1 MLKVRENRRELTRRI
16 ERVRLATGVI
26 FAGLAF
32 CYWYVQIVRGD
43 YYFALSENN
52 RIRSVRINAPRG
64 YVLDRQGAVLVDNEP
79 AYTLHLYRK
88 EAKDLNASI
97 DLAAQILKLPREQVR
112 ARVGRGLR
120 DPEFLPIPI
129 AENLGI
135 EEVASIEARA
145 PEYPEFAITVSQR
158 RLYSH
163 GTSAA
168 HALGYLSEAS
178 AQQIRAAESGYRMGD
193 WIGQKGI
200 EGAYE
205 RLLAGV
211 DGERQIIVDSH
222 GHEIRE
228 ERRVEARPG
237 QNLYVT
243 LDYDLQKI
251 AEEYFHDRVGSAV
264 AMDPRTGEILALVS
278 SPSYD
283 PNWFT
288 RRVSPREWATL
299 LSNAHHP
306 LQNRAIQN
314 AFSPGSVFKIFLAY
328 GALAKGLVDPEQ
340 RVFCPGHATFYGRTF
355 QCHRKEGHGWVSL
368 RDAIKVS
375 CDVYFYNLGRR
386 LGIDRIAE
394 IAQGFGFGK
403 ATGVDLPYEKEGLV
417 PSEEWAVEKRHA
429 RWYPSETISVAI
441 GQGPVLVTPLQIA
454 RGLSGLV
461 EGGRLPTPH
470 LFLASQDPATGE
482 RLRYRAESRM
492 GLALA
497 PEKAAIVMNGMWA
510 VLNEPGGTAYGSR
523 VPGVEAGGKTG
534 TVQVIGRETTIKAGA
549 ERKRLED
556 HAWFAGFA
564 PLDHPEMVVVVFVE
578 NGGHGSSAAAP
589 LAKELFLHRF
599 GKAVSPEAAGK
610 PPLRAAQP
618 PPTGFA
624 PAARRRSPGDRP

>member
-1 MLKVRENRRELTRRI
+1 MLKVRENRRELSKRI
-16 ERVRLATGVI
+16 ERVRLGVGI
-26 FAGLAF
+26 AFAALAS

-88 EAKDLNASI
+88 ETKNLDESI
-97 DLAAQILKLPREQVR
+97 DFAARILNLPREQVH
-112 ARVGRGLR
+112 ARVERGLR

-135 EEVASIEARA
+135 EEVAAIEARV
-145 PEYPEFAITVSQR
+145 PEHPEFAITVSQR

-178 AQQIRAAESGYRMGD
+178 AVQIRAAESGYRMGD

-211 DGERQIIVDSH
+211 DGERQVIVDSH
-222 GHEIRE
+222 GHEITE

-243 LDYDLQKI
+243 IDYELQKI
-251 AEEYFHDRVGSAV
+251 AEEYFRERVGSAV

-288 RRVSPREWATL
+288 RRVSSREWSTL
-299 LSNAHHP
+299 LSDPHHP

-314 AFSPGSVFKIFLAY
+314 AFSPGSVFKIFEAY
-328 GALAKGLVDPEQ
+328 GALSLGLVDPDQ
-340 RVFCPGHATFYGRTF
+340 KVFCPGHATFYGRTF
-355 QCHRKEGHGWVSL
+355 QCHRKEGHGWVAL
-368 RDAIKVS
+368 RDAIKMS
-375 CDVYFYNLGRR
+375 CDVYFYTLGRR
-386 LGIDRIAE
+386 LGIDHIAE
-394 IAQGFGFGK
+394 IARGFGFGQM
-403 ATGVDLPYEKEGLV
+403 TGIDLPYEKEGLV
-417 PSEEWAVEKRHA
+417 PSEEWARDKRHA

-441 GQGPVLVTPLQIA
+441 GQGPVLVTPIQIA
-454 RGLSGLV
+454 RGLSALV
-461 EGGRLPTPH
+461 RGGKLPTPH

-482 RLRYRAESRM
+482 HLRYRAESKM
-492 GLALA
+492 GLPLA
-497 PEKAAIVMNGMWA
+497 PDKAAIVMNGMWA
-510 VLNEPGGTAYGSR
+510 VLNEPGGTAFSSR
-523 VPGVEAGGKTG
+523 VPGVQAGGKTG
-534 TVQVIGRETTIKAGA
+534 TVQVIGRETVIKAGA
-549 ERKRLED
+549 ERKSLGD

-564 PLDHPEMVVVVFVE
+564 PIDDPQMVVVVFVE
-578 NGGHGSSAAAP
+578 NGGHGGSVAAP

-599 GKAVSPEAAGK
+599 ANASAPGAK

-618 PPTGFA
+618 PKTGLA
-624 PAARRRSPGDRP
+624 PAAYRTHPGERP